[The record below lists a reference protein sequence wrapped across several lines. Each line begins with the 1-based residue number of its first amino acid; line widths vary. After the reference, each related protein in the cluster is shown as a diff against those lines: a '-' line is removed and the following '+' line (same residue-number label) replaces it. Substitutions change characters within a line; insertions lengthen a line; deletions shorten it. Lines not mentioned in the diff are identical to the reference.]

1 MEELK
6 QKFAKQVAFID
17 KMRENIIIN
26 SNNFEI
32 LKNLT
37 HSINE
42 KVLVLENAFVK
53 NEYLRS
59 NEKIGKAFEEIK
71 NDKEQLNNFW
81 SKRFIALEEKTV
93 SDKIELHEDIEQKKC
108 ETEAE
113 LHQKQLQ
120 LKELLEDNK
129 KKIEQVENR
138 LETQKSFTNPKTK
151 SIQCEECRQTCVTRA
166 ELKSHIRDSHPK
178 QISCNQCESS
188 FRESWQLEIHLKT
201 HNALKD
207 FKCEDCG
214 KEFYLKWRFSQHMKT
229 HKSPKVKHCHYFNNN
244 KVCPYEEVG
253 CKFQHKKSSEFRNRN
268 NCKTRLCAFQ
278 HSIVE

>member
-42 KVLVLENAFVK
+42 KVLVLEKAFVK
-53 NEYLRS
+53 NEYLRN

-71 NDKEQLNNFW
+71 NDKDKLDNFW
-81 SKRFIALEEKTV
+81 SEKFVALEEKTEA
-93 SDKIELHEDIEQKKC
+93 DKIELHEEIEHKKI
-108 ETEAE
+108 ETEAGLNQE
-113 LHQKQLQ
+113 QLR
-120 LKELLEDNK
+120 LKELLADNK
-129 KKIEQVENR
+129 KKIEEVEQR
-138 LETQKSFTNPKTK
+138 LETQKSFIKTK
-151 SIQCEECRQTCVTRA
+151 IKPIKCEECRQICATRA
-166 ELKSHIRDSHPK
+166 KLKSHIRESHPK
-178 QISCNQCESS
+178 HISCNQCESS
-188 FRESWQLEIHLKT
+188 YTESWQPEKHLKT

-207 FKCEDCG
+207 YKCDECG
-214 KEFYLKWRFSQHMKT
+214 KEFYLKWRLSQHMKT
-229 HKSPKVKHCHYFNNN
+229 HKCPKVKHCHYFNNN

-253 CKFQHKKSSEFRNRN
+253 CKFQHKKSLECRNKN

-278 HSIVE
+278 HSIT